1 MTLLFLVKVV
11 PSSGKQAWQLD
22 KSGILKCHLKSAPEH
37 GKANLELVKFL
48 AKSLE
53 LTQSEVEIVAGATS
67 RTKKIKLSTSLDYT
81 QVLDQLG
88 VAEQK
93 KIF

>member
-22 KSGILKCHLKSAPEH
+22 KSGILKCHLKSPPEQ
-37 GKANLELVKFL
+37 GKANLELIKFL
-48 AKSLE
+48 AKSLS
-53 LTQSEVEIVAGATS
+53 LTQKEIEIVAGATS
-67 RTKKIKLSTSLDYT
+67 RTKKIKLLTKLDYA

-88 VAEQK
+88 IAEQK